1 VQPHRKDLNR
11 VGKEDNPFETSDEE
25 DASNDNE
32 LLFHLVKDL
41 TDIDFDYLDL
51 TTSICD
57 HKAFERKSNFC
68 PKRAKLVNGLIN
80 NIKVFHHERILLE

>member
-1 VQPHRKDLNR
+1 MQPHRKDLNR

-32 LLFHLVKDL
+32 LLSHLVKDL
-41 TDIDFDYLDL
+41 TDLHFDDSDL

-57 HKAFERKSNFC
+57 LKASE
-68 PKRAKLVNGLIN
+68 
-80 NIKVFHHERILLE
+80 